1 MECHPGI
8 MQVDIL
14 LKGIRD
20 MISQNYISMRQDMKM
35 EFAKLQEGMKNMV
48 SNFLAEIKKD
58 QTKNNAVSIE
68 KTSKLFDVCSDIG
81 ICVEKVYSQ
90 KASVVPVVKAVKE
103 ESFLF
108 EEYEVSQT
116 ETDNRSISM
125 LNKFSTQSEN
135 GVNAIDKTFEPQS
148 CVERNSDEECSNFL
162 EMFLDKPA
170 ASDGINACNVNA
182 QVFVGNNREK
192 HFTCK
197 FCDKS
202 FKQKSRLKYHRR
214 THTGERPYQC
224 QVTSNLGICI
234 EEDHSESASV
244 SPVFKAM
251 KGVALLLE
259 EYEVSQTETDVPSI
273 FMLKTILLQS
283 DIAVNATV
291 KVVEPQ
297 SYVQRNSDE
306 ECSDSV
312 EICLVK
318 STASDGINA
327 CKVDAQLFGGN
338 NKEKL

>member
-20 MISQNYISMRQDMKM
+20 MIPQEFISMRQDMKM

-202 FKQKSRLKYHRR
+202 FKQKSHLKYHRR

-224 QVTSNLGICI
+224 QVCEKSFVYN
-234 EEDHSESASV
+234 SS
-244 SPVFKAM
+244 
-251 KGVALLLE
+251 
-259 EYEVSQTETDVPSI
+259 
-273 FMLKTILLQS
+273 LQS
-283 DIAVNATV
+283 HMRIHTRERPYQCMVCHKSFA
-291 KVVEPQ
+291 
-297 SYVQRNSDE
+297 R
-306 ECSDSV
+306 
-312 EICLVK
+312 K
-318 STASDGINA
+318 STLQTHMRIHTG
-327 CKVDAQLFGGN
+327 
-338 NKEKL
+338 E